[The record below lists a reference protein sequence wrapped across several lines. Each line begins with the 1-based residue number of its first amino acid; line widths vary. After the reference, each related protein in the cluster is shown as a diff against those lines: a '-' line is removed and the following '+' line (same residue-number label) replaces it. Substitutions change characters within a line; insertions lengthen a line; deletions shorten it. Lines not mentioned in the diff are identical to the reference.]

1 MSNVNEQN
9 SNVNEQNQ
17 SFLEHKRKKTRQ
29 KSNGL
34 YIVYDLSDADLMSD
48 LYTDYIKIE
57 DKKQLRN
64 KRRAYLIE
72 QEKKYKMNK
81 MEFPEWAQKELN
93 HLREIKREDN
103 RRYRQN
109 NWAAKRLNS
118 LVNRKQFQET
128 LEHLKNNKLT
138 SIDRV
143 RGRQYNKEWKIY
155 TQLINENK
163 EYKLLNK
170 EQIQKM
176 SPKEYQAHL
185 SEREQKTKS
194 RHKELSKIADLWET
208 QNIQHV
214 PNHFNIIDLDE
225 DKMEQNQQINK

>member
-1 MSNVNEQN
+1 MSNSNNSQEQ
-9 SNVNEQNQ
+9 V
-17 SFLEHKRKKTRQ
+17 FLIYKQTGTKRKP
-29 KSNGL
+29 NGL
-34 YIVYDLSDADLMSD
+34 YVDYELSDADLMSD
-48 LYTDYIKIE
+48 LYKDYIKIE
-57 DKKQLRN
+57 NKKQLRI

-128 LEHLKNNKLT
+128 LEHLKNDELT
-138 SIDRV
+138 PIDRV
-143 RGRQYNKEWKIY
+143 RGQQYNKEWKIY

-163 EYKLLNK
+163 EYKLLHE

-176 SPKEYQAHL
+176 SPKEYQTHL
-185 SEREQKTKS
+185 SEREQEAKS
-194 RHKELSKIADLWET
+194 RYKELSKIADSWEAL
-208 QNIQHV
+208 NIQHV
-214 PNHFNIIDLDE
+214 PNHNIIDLDE
-225 DKMEQNQQINK
+225 DKMAQNQNIHQ